1 MKRTIIAA
9 IACMV
14 LSLIPLQPTEIT
26 LNILYG
32 LIGVL
37 FSVAMSLIIAFDG
50 SKIRNSNL
58 KKSIRDSIHDTRNN
72 FLVIFAASSI
82 FFVVYSL
89 LPNSLQHVIWLK
101 IGAFELSSTWSVS
114 ILFFLLYTIIVL
126 IYNYIDLQ
134 QLYEDIEDKLIEEK
148 SKK

>member
-1 MKRTIIAA
+1 MKRIIIAA
-9 IACMV
+9 LVCIV

-50 SKIRNSNL
+50 SKIRNNAL
-58 KKSIRDSIHDTRNN
+58 KESIRSSIHGTRDN
-72 FLVIFAASSI
+72 FLIVFAASSM
-82 FFVVYSL
+82 FFVIYSL
-89 LPNSLQHVIWLK
+89 LPNCIQQVTWLE
-101 IGAFELSSTWSVS
+101 ICSCRLYSTWSVS
-114 ILFFLLYTIIVL
+114 VLFFLLYSIIAL

-134 QLYEDIEDKLIEEK
+134 QLYEDIEDKLTEENNH
-148 SKK
+148 